1 MNGIRMQKVGGKW
14 RFLPI
19 AAYCTAERWPIRLAV
34 VRVGVVGKRREQQC
48 EARGGWMDGWME
60 AIIFPF
66 HCWPRLPR
74 HSGGRRRDIQKE
86 IKSDN
91 NSKHFYH
98 LP

>member
-48 EARGGWMDGWME
+48 EARGGWMDGWKLSFFRFIVGL
-60 AIIFPF
+60 A
-66 HCWPRLPR
+66 CQ
-74 HSGGRRRDIQKE
+74 DIQEEEEETFRKR
-86 IKSDN
+86 
-91 NSKHFYH
+91 
-98 LP
+98 